1 MRPQVLCTILILVP
15 VLALAQQ
22 SAAPVAPPS
31 PKLFAGS
38 ADVVAMMAKA
48 KAERKQDQANF
59 VQPIVQL
66 APYNANLEYRAAG
79 VNAPASVHEREAE
92 MFYVVDGS
100 GTLVTGGKLREE
112 KRTNAE
118 NLTGTGIDGGMSR
131 KLTKGDWVMVP
142 EKTAHWFTQID
153 GTLVLMSIHLPHAT
167 ATDSK

>member
-1 MRPQVLCTILILVP
+1 MRPQVLCTSLILVP
-15 VLALAQQ
+15 VFALAQQ
-22 SAAPVAPPS
+22 SAAPPA

-48 KAERKQDQANF
+48 KAERKPDQPNF
-59 VQPIVQL
+59 VLPIVQL
-66 APYNANLEYRAAG
+66 APYNANLEYRSAG

-118 NLTGTGIDGGMSR
+118 NLTGTGIDGGTPR
-131 KLTKGDWVMVP
+131 RLAK
-142 EKTAHWFTQID
+142 
-153 GTLVLMSIHLPHAT
+153 
-167 ATDSK
+167 